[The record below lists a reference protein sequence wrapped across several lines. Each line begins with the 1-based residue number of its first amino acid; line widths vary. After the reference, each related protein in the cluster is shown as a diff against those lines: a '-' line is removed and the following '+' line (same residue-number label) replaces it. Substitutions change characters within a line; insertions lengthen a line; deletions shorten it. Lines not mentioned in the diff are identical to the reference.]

1 MFAAHCHDYYLF
13 AQIFHF
19 NQAIILPY
27 VYKVKYSYHDN
38 ITNKLF

>member
-13 AQIFHF
+13 AQIFYF
-19 NQAIILPY
+19 NQAFY
-27 VYKVKYSYHDN
+27 RTYKVKYSYHDN